1 MSPQRLAEG
10 IQRALGGSVVAGA
23 DPGGGEP
30 CLRVD
35 TSRAAARARSAAATA
50 APRAA
55 SRSRPSRSC
64 RAAAPPVELPSSV
77 SVKDLAAALSVSHAD
92 VIKELIRN
100 GIFATINQSI
110 DFDTASLVA
119 GELGIETVERGVAE
133 RAAAEAAVAA
143 GDRGARA
150 AKRRAPA
157 SASSSPRRT
166 AADLVTRAP
175 IVTIMGHVDH
185 GKTSLLDAIRSTT
198 VAAAERGGITQHIG
212 ASEVEHNGKRI
223 VFLDTP
229 GHEAFT
235 AMRARGAQVTD
246 IAIIVVA
253 ADDGVMPQTKEA
265 IDHVRA
271 ARVPMIVAINKIDKP
286 DANPDRVKQEL
297 ADNKVLIEEFG
308 GDVIAVPVSAKQ
320 KIGLDD
326 LMEMILLVADLQDL
340 KANPK
345 RPAIG
350 TIIESKVAKGRGNVA
365 TVLVQTG
372 TLKVGDVVTVGRT
385 FGRVRA
391 LQNAAGKRVKSAEP
405 ATAVEII
412 GLTDLPEAGDILRVV
427 PDEKTARDMAEAIE
441 QAATSGD
448 GKTAFTLED
457 ISAQIQASEVKEL
470 RVVLKTDVQGS
481 LGAIRHALERLN
493 TTEVR
498 INIVS
503 EGAGDINES
512 DVQLASASEAVVIGF
527 NTKLDPGAQRAVDA
541 LGVDVRLYDVIYK
554 LTDDVGAGPERDADP
569 QAGRADRGPRRGADG
584 DQGRQGRQRRRLVRG
599 RRPDR
604 ARRPGPPLPRRQGGR
619 RGSGRVAEALQGRR
633 ARGGDGLRVR
643 DRPRQHRDRRGR
655 PDRVL
660 PDGGR
665 AGVTRRP

>member
-1 MSPQRLAEG
+1 MPPRRYQPRRGPRPQRRR
-10 IQRALGGSVVAGA
+10 QAGA
-23 DPGGGEP
+23 AVAD
-30 CLRVD
+30 
-35 TSRAAARARSAAATA
+35 
-50 APRAA
+50 APQAPI
-55 SRSRPSRSC
+55 RPEG
-64 RAAAPPVELPSSV
+64 PVELPSSV
-77 SVKDLAAALSVSHAD
+77 AVKDLSDALGVSTAD

-119 GELGIETVERGVAE
+119 GELGIETVERGSAE
-133 RAAAEAAVAA
+133 RAAAEAAGPNEIVAPGSDEEGA
-143 GDRGARA
+143 G
-150 AKRRAPA
+150 KPVLFTEEE
-157 SASSSPRRT
+157 SAE
-166 AADLVTRAP
+166 LVARAP

-198 VAAAERGGITQHIG
+198 VAAGERGGITQHIG
-212 ASEVEHNGKRI
+212 ASEVVHNGKRI

-297 ADNKVLIEEFG
+297 ADTNVLIEEYG
-308 GDVIAVPVSAKQ
+308 GDVISVPVSAKQ
-320 KIGLDD
+320 KVGLDD

-345 RPAIG
+345 RDAVG
-350 TIIESKVAKGRGNVA
+350 TIIESKVEKGRGSVA
-365 TVLVQTG
+365 TILVQTG
-372 TLKVGDVVTVGRT
+372 TLRVGDIVAVGRT
-385 FGRVRA
+385 HGRVRA

-412 GLTDLPEAGDILRVV
+412 GLADLPEAGDILRVV
-427 PDEKTARDMAEAIE
+427 GDEKAARDMAEATA
-441 QAATSGD
+441 QAAGGGD
-448 GKTAFTLED
+448 GKAAFTLED

-493 TTEVR
+493 TSEVR
-498 INIVS
+498 INILR

-512 DVQLASASEAVVIGF
+512 DVLLASASDAVVIGF
-527 NTKLDPGAQRAVDA
+527 NTKADPGAQRQIDSS
-541 LGVDVRLYDVIYK
+541 GVDVRLYDVIYK
-554 LTDDVGAGPERDADP
+554 LTDDVGAALQGMLSPKLVEQVEGHAEVRMVIK
-569 QAGRADRGPRRGADG
+569 AGRAGNVAGSYVTDG
-584 DQGRQGRQRRRLVRG
+584 RIVRG
-599 RRPDR
+599 GEVRLFR
-604 ARRPGPPLPRRQGGR
+604 AGAQ
-619 RGSGRVAEALQGRR
+619 VAEGRITSLKR
-633 ARGGDGLRVR
+633 FKDDVREVATGFECGIGLSIDDIAEGDVIECY
-643 DRPRQHRDRRGR
+643 QM
-655 PDRVL
+655 V
-660 PDGGR
+660 
-665 AGVTRRP
+665 AETA

>member
-1 MSPQRLAEG
+1 MPPRRYQPRRGPRPQRK
-10 IQRALGGSVVAGA
+10 RNAGA
-23 DPGGGEP
+23 GG
-30 CLRVD
+30 
-35 TSRAAARARSAAATA
+35 AAVADAPTA
-50 APRAA
+50 PVR
-55 SRSRPSRSC
+55 REG
-64 RAAAPPVELPSSV
+64 PVELPSSV
-77 SVKDLAAALSVSHAD
+77 TVKDLAEALEVSHAD

-119 GELGIETVERGVAE
+119 GELGIETTERGAAE
-133 RAAAEAAVAA
+133 RAAADAGEEAEIVAP
-143 GDRGARA
+143 GA
-150 AKRRAPA
+150 APA
-157 SASSSPRRT
+157 TDGAGKPQLFSEDEAT
-166 AADLVTRAP
+166 DLVARAP

-185 GKTSLLDAIRSTT
+185 GKTSLLDSVRSTA
-198 VAAAERGGITQHIG
+198 VAAGERGGITQHIG

-253 ADDGVMPQTKEA
+253 ADDGVMPQTREA

-297 ADNKVLIEEFG
+297 ADMNVLIEEYG

-320 KIGLDD
+320 KLGLDD

-345 RPAIG
+345 RPAVG
-350 TIIESKVAKGRGNVA
+350 TIIESKVEKGRGNVA
-365 TVLVQTG
+365 TVVVQTG
-372 TLKVGDVVTVGRT
+372 TLKVGDVVAAGATH
-385 FGRVRA
+385 GRVRA
-391 LQNAAGKRVKSAEP
+391 LQNAAGKRVKAAEP

-412 GLTDLPEAGDILRVV
+412 GLGDLPEAGDILRVV
-427 PDEKTARDMAEAIE
+427 DDEKAARDMAEAGAR
-441 QAATSGD
+441 QTAGD
-448 GKTAFTLED
+448 GKAASTLED

-493 TTEVR
+493 SNEVR
-498 INIVS
+498 IQILR

-512 DVQLASASEAVVIGF
+512 DVLLASASDAVVIGF
-527 NTKLDPGAQRAVDA
+527 NTKPDPGAQRVIDSS
-541 LGVDVRLYDVIYK
+541 GVDVRLYDVIYK
-554 LTDDVGAGPERDADP
+554 LTDDVGA
-569 QAGRADRGPRRGADG
+569 
-584 DQGRQGRQRRRLVRG
+584 
-599 RRPDR
+599 
-604 ARRPGPPLPRRQGGR
+604 
-619 RGSGRVAEALQGRR
+619 ALQGMLAPKMVEQVEGHAEVRMVIKAGKAGNVAGSYVTDGR
-633 ARGGDGLRVR
+633 IVRGGQVRLFRGGKQIAEGRIESLKRFKDDVREVATGFECGIGLSIDDIAEGDVVECF
-643 DRPRQHRDRRGR
+643 QM
-655 PDRVL
+655 V
-660 PDGGR
+660 
-665 AGVTRRP
+665 AESA